1 MSTNIVSVPISI
13 GELCDKYTILQIKA
27 ERILDANKLL
37 KIENEIQHLKPL
49 IEECKI
55 EQVSLDN
62 LKKVNESLWDI
73 EDNIRNKELK
83 SLFDNEFIEL
93 ARAVYITNDRRF
105 VLKSEINEVYKSDIC
120 EVKSYAKY

>member
-1 MSTNIVSVPISI
+1 MSTNLVSVPISI

-27 ERILDANKLL
+27 ERIRDANKLI

-49 IEECKI
+49 IDECK
-55 EQVSLDN
+55 VSLDKLN
-62 LKKVNESLWDI
+62 DLKKVNESLWDI
-73 EDNIRNKELK
+73 EDNIRNKESK

-93 ARAVYITNDRRF
+93 ARAVYITNDHRF
-105 VLKSEINEVYKSDIC
+105 ELKSAINEYYNSDIC

>member
-1 MSTNIVSVPISI
+1 MSTNLVSVPISI

-27 ERILDANKLL
+27 ERICDANKLI

-49 IEECKI
+49 IDECK
-55 EQVSLDN
+55 VSLDKLN
-62 LKKVNESLWDI
+62 DLKKVNESLWDI
-73 EDNIRNKELK
+73 EDNIRNKESK

-93 ARAVYITNDRRF
+93 ARAVYITNDHRF
-105 VLKSEINEVYKSDIC
+105 ELKSAINEYYNSDIC